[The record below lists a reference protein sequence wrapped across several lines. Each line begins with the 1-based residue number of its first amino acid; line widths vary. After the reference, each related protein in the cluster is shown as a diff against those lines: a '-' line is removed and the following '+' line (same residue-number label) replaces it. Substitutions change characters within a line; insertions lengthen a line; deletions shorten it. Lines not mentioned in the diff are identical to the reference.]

1 MTVEARCDAVPGR
14 SLPQEAGRL
23 WAGHCPMELQC
34 GLVQAGRVSSGPT
47 NPAGPGSSGPLC
59 HRMQDDCD
67 VTQHGVCPWAVVKLQ
82 EAQEV

>member
-1 MTVEARCDAVPGR
+1 MGWPLPHGAAVRPGPGR
-14 SLPQEAGRL
+14 PCVL
-23 WAGHCPMELQC
+23 
-34 GLVQAGRVSSGPT
+34 GPT

-59 HRMQDDCD
+59 HRVQDDCD